1 MPGLTD
7 ILHTARDALA
17 AQSYGL
23 GVTGQNVA
31 NVNTPGYVRR
41 SAVLQAQPLGSQSFG
56 TVTVKGIDR
65 LSDLYTEQRHYAAIG
80 LSSSASESD
89 RLLGYLEA
97 QFDVTTGVDVGT
109 ALSELHSAFSTL
121 STDPKNAAARG
132 QVLGKAENFIG
143 MVNRAS
149 SDVAKFRT
157 ELLTEAHAV
166 TKQVNTLTKQIADVT
181 AKISNVEAIN
191 QDASDLKDDRD
202 RMLTEL
208 SELIDVRTF
217 QNNQGQLVVQGAGTT
232 LVEGDNYR
240 SLEVDLD
247 DDGMFKVWATTPTG
261 ARSNVTNQVA
271 GGKLAAIK
279 ETHDVH
285 ATSVLNNLDQLAFDV
300 ANGVNAQHQAGFGL
314 DGSTGMSFFDVS
326 TGLTGAAQTIKLH
339 QDVAGQPNRIAASA
353 TATGIPGDG
362 DNAIALSQLAHLK
375 IAGGNRQTGAEAY
388 GSLIADIGSRR
399 QSAANDAQVR
409 EAITAQAYAMRES
422 VSGVNLDEE
431 MVNLSK
437 YQRAYEAASRVLTTA
452 DELLENL
459 INTLGR

>member
-7 ILHTARDALA
+7 ILHTARDALT

-41 SAVLQAQPLGSQSFG
+41 SAVLQSQPLGSNSFG
-56 TVTVKGIDR
+56 SVTVKGIDR
-65 LSDLYTEQRHYAAIG
+65 LSDIYTEQRHYAAIG
-80 LSSSASESD
+80 LSSSASESE

-97 QFDVTTGVDVGT
+97 QFDVTTGIDVGT

-121 STDPKNAAARG
+121 STDPANPATRG

-143 MVNRAS
+143 MLNRAS

-157 ELLTEAHAV
+157 ELLSEAHAV
-166 TKQVNTLTKQIADVT
+166 TKQVNALTKQIANVT
-181 AKISNVEAIN
+181 AKISNVEAID

-208 SELIDVRTF
+208 SALVDVRTF
-217 QNNQGQLVVQGAGTT
+217 TNNQGQLVVQGAGTT

-240 SLEVDLD
+240 SLEMDLD
-247 DDGMFKVWATTPTG
+247 ADGMFKVWAVTPTG
-261 ARSNVTNQVA
+261 ARSNVTNQVN

-285 ATSVLNNLDQLAFDV
+285 STAVLNNLNQLAFDV
-300 ANGVNAQHQAGFGL
+300 ATSVNEQHQAGFGL
-314 DGSTGMSFFDVS
+314 DGVGGRSFFDVGDLA
-326 TGLTGAAQTIKLH
+326 TAAQSIKLH
-339 QDVAGQPNRIAASA
+339 ADVAGQPNNIAASA

-362 DNAIALSQLAHLK
+362 DNAIALSQLAHVK
-375 IAGGNRQTGAEAY
+375 YANGGTQTGSEAY
-388 GSLIADIGSRR
+388 GSLIADLGNRR

-409 EAITAQAYAMRES
+409 EAITAQTYAMRES
-422 VSGVNLDEE
+422 ISGVNLDEE

-437 YQRAYEAASRVLTTA
+437 FQRAYEAASRVLTTA
-452 DELLENL
+452 DKLLEDL
-459 INTLGR
+459 INSLGR